1 MQNARFLVEAYVV
14 VGLLYGGYLVRLL
27 QRARVAERR
36 IDGRAR

>member
-1 MQNARFLVEAYVV
+1 MHTVRFLIEAYIV